1 MISFSRIVKE
11 EIVLNDFDVVSS
23 KAILCAI
30 IKMNGSLSL
39 SNAGLSLTLRTEN
52 AKVAKKVHSMLK
64 ELYQPQIQFRVSRK
78 MKLNKNNIYIL
89 MVSKAREI
97 LSDLG
102 IMQGFGFSVYPDET
116 ILCSDMAK
124 RAYLAGMFLSSG
136 SVNNP
141 VTSNY
146 HLEMSVIEEELA
158 NFIAD
163 IMNEHELNAKVIKR
177 RNKYVVY
184 MKSVERI
191 IDFLRAIGASTSV
204 MEYEMERINRNMNSA
219 INRVNNCDLAN
230 ETKAMS
236 ACMSQMDDIAY
247 IMDKAGLEILDDKTR
262 SVALIRLENPEL
274 RLNELAEVYY
284 EKTGKTISKSGLHHR
299 FKKIKEEAIKLK
311 QMEND

>member
-1 MISFSRIVKE
+1 MISFSKIVKE
-11 EIVLNDFDVVSS
+11 EIVFNDFDIVSS

-39 SNAGLSLTLRTEN
+39 GHSGLSLTLRTEN
-52 AKVAKKVHSMLK
+52 AKIAKKVHAMLK
-64 ELYQPQIQFRVSRK
+64 ELYQPQIEFRVSRK
-78 MKLNKNNIYIL
+78 MKLNKNNVYIL
-89 MVSKAREI
+89 MISKGREI
-97 LSDLG
+97 LEDLG
-102 IMQGFGFSVYPDET
+102 IMQGFGFSVCPDKK
-116 ILCSDMAK
+116 ILCSDTAK

-141 VTSNY
+141 ITSNY

-158 NFIAD
+158 SFICD
-163 IMNEHELNAKVIKR
+163 LMNEHELNAKVIKR
-177 RNKYVVY
+177 RNKYVIY
-184 MKSVERI
+184 MKSVEKI

-204 MEYEMERINRNMNSA
+204 MDYEMERISRNMNST

-236 ACMSQMDDIAY
+236 ACMSQMDDIAF

-299 FKKIKEEAIKLK
+299 FKKIKDEALKLR

>member
-1 MISFSRIVKE
+1 MISFSKIVKE
-11 EIVLNDFDVVSS
+11 EIVFNDFDVVAS

-39 SNAGLSLTLRTEN
+39 GHSGLSLTLRTEN
-52 AKVAKKVHSMLK
+52 AKIAKKVHHMLK
-64 ELYQPQIQFRVSRK
+64 ELYQPQIEFRVSRK
-78 MKLNKNNIYIL
+78 MKLNKNNVYIL
-89 MVSKAREI
+89 MISKGREI
-97 LSDLG
+97 LEDLG
-102 IMQGFGFSVYPDET
+102 IMQGFGFSIYPDKK

-141 VTSNY
+141 MTSNY
-146 HLEMSVIEEELA
+146 HLEMSVVEEELA
-158 NFIAD
+158 DFICEL
-163 IMNEHELNAKVIKR
+163 MNEHELNAKVIKR
-177 RNKYVVY
+177 RNKYVIY

-204 MEYEMERINRNMNSA
+204 MEYEMERINRNMNST
-219 INRVNNCDLAN
+219 INRVNNCDVAN

-236 ACMSQMDDIAY
+236 ACIAQMEDIAY

-299 FKKIKEEAIKLK
+299 FKKIKEEALKLR
-311 QMEND
+311 QMEKE